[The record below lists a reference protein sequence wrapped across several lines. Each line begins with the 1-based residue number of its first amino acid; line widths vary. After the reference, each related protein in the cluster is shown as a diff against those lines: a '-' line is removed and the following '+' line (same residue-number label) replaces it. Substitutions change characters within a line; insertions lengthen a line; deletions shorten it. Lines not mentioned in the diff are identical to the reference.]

1 MRKEQVDML
10 WKSVPE
16 FSHQISTSLLAKKI
30 RAFYPG
36 FCSPAGRFMRN
47 GGKAGRVKPRNVS
60 ITKLQIKI
68 APLHKLH

>member
-1 MRKEQVDML
+1 ML
-10 WKSVPE
+10 WKSIPE
-16 FSHQISTSLLAKKI
+16 FPYEVSTSLLDKKT
-30 RAFYPG
+30 RAFHSG
-36 FCSPAGRFMRN
+36 SLSQAGRFMRN